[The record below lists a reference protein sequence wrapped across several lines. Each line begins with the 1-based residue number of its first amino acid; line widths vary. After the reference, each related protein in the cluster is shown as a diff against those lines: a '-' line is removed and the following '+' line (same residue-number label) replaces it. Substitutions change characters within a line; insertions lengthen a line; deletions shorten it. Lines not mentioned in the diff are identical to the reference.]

1 MLFLKFSSQ
10 DERRAYGGSAF
21 IELQFCKLPPATP
34 IKKIIAVNSIEDW
47 KNDSLYVN
55 DENSFYETYSHIF
68 VDGIY
73 HNLQTGVVDIYGI
86 NYYNPS
92 LTESI
97 IERVISEKP
106 ADYEALVAWIEEAK
120 LHNGFYILGI

>member
-1 MLFLKFSSQ
+1 M
-10 DERRAYGGSAF
+10 
-21 IELQFCKLPPATP
+21 
-34 IKKIIAVNSIEDW
+34 
-47 KNDSLYVN
+47 YVN

-106 ADYEALVAWIEEAK
+106 ADYETLVAWIEEAK